1 MVRSLQSI
9 SQAVDYVSKICTAL
23 ISEHSQ
29 FFFTQIHELNRLIRL
44 KTISNKCVKRCMQ
57 FIIFFLVLLS
67 FCRSGDADYCFL
79 YESDPCLA

>member
-29 FFFTQIHELNRLIRL
+29 FFFFTQIHELNRLIRL
-44 KTISNKCVKRCMQ
+44 KMISNKCVKRCMQ
-57 FIIFFLVLLS
+57 FIFF
-67 FCRSGDADYCFL
+67 F
-79 YESDPCLA
+79 